1 MVISLSPLEILVGL
15 GVLVVVVLV
24 WRSSVR
30 RAKRIATAARESAK
44 LATLSGRVALAG
56 AVFGGVQ
63 WVLIA
68 YSANTYLLVGA
79 LGIPDLLAG
88 LVLARALTVTTVD
101 GASGS
106 RGRRGGG
113 RR

>member
-1 MVISLSPLEILVGL
+1 MMITLSPLEVLAAV
-15 GVLVVVVLV
+15 GVLLAVVLV
-24 WRSSVR
+24 WRASVR

-44 LATLSGRVALAG
+44 LATLAGRVALAG

-63 WVLIA
+63 WALLA
-68 YSANTYLLVGA
+68 YSANPFLIVGA

-88 LVLARALTVTTVD
+88 YVLAWALTVTTVE
-101 GASGS
+101 G
-106 RGRRGGG
+106 GRRGGD

>member
-1 MVISLSPLEILVGL
+1 MVISLSPLEILAGL
-15 GVLVVVVLV
+15 GVLLAVVLV

-44 LATLSGRVALAG
+44 LATLAGRVGIAG
-56 AVFGGVQ
+56 AILGGVQ
-63 WVLIA
+63 WALIA

-88 LVLARALTVTTVD
+88 YVLARALTVTTVD
-101 GASGS
+101 GGRS
-106 RGRRGGG
+106 RRGGG